1 MILVE
6 ISSRKDAIMLAQLH
20 SGHSNLL
27 RAYRHV
33 IDPLVDPTCPKCG
46 EGQHTVEHWLT
57 ECSALATTQL
67 HLFGSL
73 SLNQLSLQPA
83 KSVTLDSGPPFRRT
97 ARVNPNPNPN
107 RNPNPRNGGPP
118 EWRTSGMAD
127 PRNGGPPEWRTPGM
141 GGRYGFQR
149 RQHSIIIIIIIIIIT
164 GISNAP

>member
-107 RNPNPRNGGPP
+107 RNPKP
-118 EWRTSGMAD
+118 D
-127 PRNGGPPEWRTPGM
+127 PRNGGPPEWRTLGM
-141 GGRYGFQR
+141 GGRYHYAGKEVSLRLLWRVCQR
-149 RQHSIIIIIIIIIIT
+149 TTTTTETAILI
-164 GISNAP
+164 